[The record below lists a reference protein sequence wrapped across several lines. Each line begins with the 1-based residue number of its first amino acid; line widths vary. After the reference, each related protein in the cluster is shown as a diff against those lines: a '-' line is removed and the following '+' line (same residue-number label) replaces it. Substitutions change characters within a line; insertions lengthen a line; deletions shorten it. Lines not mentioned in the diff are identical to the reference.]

1 VLATTGRRD
10 ADEDTGGQ
18 VLSLLRDCNLSTT
31 TARKAR
37 PETTVS
43 RRILNTEQRG
53 LLYERRPQKAPRHLF
68 SPRIGCIS
76 SARSIKS
83 QATHSSFFFIV
94 RRRNR
99 NCLRSEVEIR
109 IEGGRELLIL
119 RVRGAQQELT
129 LRTCSLLSI
138 LHPADRSFLL
148 ATTYVCYL
156 LSIIYSPSCRSI
168 LLASYYVRLLPALYY
183 LFSILQIDLSC

>member
-1 VLATTGRRD
+1 MREGHKRHHGIYSLHGLD
-10 ADEDTGGQ
+10 ASAQLDP
-18 VLSLLRDCNLSTT
+18 S
-31 TARKAR
+31 KAKQH
-37 PETTVS
+37 
-43 RRILNTEQRG
+43 ILV
-53 LLYERRPQKAPRHLF
+53 
-68 SPRIGCIS
+68 
-76 SARSIKS
+76 
-83 QATHSSFFFIV
+83 FFFIV